1 MIQAKGPMAASAA
14 GFFLFSLVPPD
25 HTGDAGSLRAGGA
38 LAPFSSQR
46 EKTGGVLVAQAN
58 PGPSLSSR
66 TKSLPIGQQTS
77 LTSLQGFLQGYS

>member
-46 EKTGGVLVAQAN
+46 EKTGG
-58 PGPSLSSR
+58 GSGS
-66 TKSLPIGQQTS
+66 G
-77 LTSLQGFLQGYS
+77 